1 MARGTGSS
9 EWISISDMMAGLMMV
24 FMLIAIGFMWQ
35 IEEEKDA
42 IAQIAVAYDR
52 SKLTLNQ
59 ALVGEFEPDLQRWG
73 AEILDDNTVRFKE
86 PDILF
91 AVNSASLKDGFRAVL
106 KDFFPRYVSILL
118 RDEFRED
125 VAEIRIEG
133 HTSSDWVG
141 ASSRAESYVKNA
153 RLSQDRS
160 FSVLD
165 YVFNMSAREDVEREW
180 LVAVLRAN
188 GLSFAKPVLN
198 PDGSENSERSRR
210 VEFRVLTKTEDK
222 IYRILQQSRSDV

>member
-1 MARGTGSS
+1 MKRSGSD
-9 EWISISDMMAGLMMV
+9 EWKSITDMMAGLMMV

-35 IEEEKDA
+35 TEEEKDA

-52 SKLTLNQ
+52 SKTKLNE
-59 ALVGEFEPDLQRWG
+59 ALVDEFKTDLPRWG
-73 AEILDDNTVRFKE
+73 AEILADNTVRFKE
-86 PDILF
+86 PEILF
-91 AVNSASLKDGFRAVL
+91 AVNSAAIKDGFQEIL
-106 KDFFPRYVSILL
+106 QDFFPRYVEILS
-118 RDEFRED
+118 REEFRED

-133 HTSSDWVG
+133 HTSSDWDG
-141 ASSRAESYVKNA
+141 AETRKEAYIKNA

-165 YVFNMSAREDVEREW
+165 YVFNMAAQEDVESEW

-188 GLSFAKPVLN
+188 GLSFANPVLHT
-198 PDGSENSERSRR
+198 DGSEDNERSRR

-222 IYRILQQSRSDV
+222 IYRILQQSRSDA